1 VARSIKI
8 IAPDNKLFTVTPAKK
23 SAITAA
29 KTKTED
35 IDMLSCKVAPGME
48 ITYIVKFFPEA
59 KSDYAYDLMVITERE
74 KFIVPIRAMGC
85 RAVLDFPD
93 QLDFGL
99 VPVKFNNEK
108 PVILRNIG
116 EKTTKWSIAVPATFQ
131 VNKSEGILEVGQVE
145 QLVFV
150 FKPNEARKYRE
161 ELSLFYDSFEATVP
175 CVGEAHNDNVFL
187 SKGHVTADP
196 TSITL
201 FSYQY
206 YKIVNKSAVPIEF
219 SWRAFA
225 TEAEERDKKDRLN
238 AQLQT
243 EEADELNEIE
253 QRFQNGT
260 LDEDD
265 DGSLDSDD
273 SYDQSEV
280 AAKQQR
286 HRQKA
291 QSALARKYE
300 AIRKAVDEDLMLFQ
314 DEIFQVEPL
323 EGKIWPNTEMTCCV
337 TFRPQGPYQYSCTA
351 YCNTTCSQDRLALN
365 LSGQGKGPQA

>member
-1 VARSIKI
+1 MARSIKI

-116 EKTTKWSIAVPATFQ
+116 EKTTKWSIAVPATFH